1 MALTLF
7 QNITEELTPLEKDT
21 LVPLLIDVLSS
32 THSGNRFTGKNICQY
47 FRACNYSVSEARLR
61 KMINYIR
68 VLNVQQGKSFSLNNK
83 VVIGANNGYFI
94 TADPEVIKDQI
105 ESLQGRMD
113 SMAAVVDS
121 LKAQLQN
128 LIHSSKK

>member
-7 QNITEELTPLEKDT
+7 QNITEELTPLEKT
-21 LVPLLIDVLSS
+21 ELVPLLIDVLSS
-32 THSGNRFTGKNICQY
+32 THSGKRFTGKNICGY
-47 FRACNYSVSEARLR
+47 FRACRYAISEARLR

-68 VLNVQQGKSFSLNNK
+68 VLNLQKGKEYSLNNK
-83 VVIGANNGYFI
+83 VVIGAGNGYFI
-94 TADPEVIKDQI
+94 TDDPEVIKDQI

-121 LKAQLQN
+121 LKAQLLNIQ
-128 LIHSSKK
+128 KVGVK